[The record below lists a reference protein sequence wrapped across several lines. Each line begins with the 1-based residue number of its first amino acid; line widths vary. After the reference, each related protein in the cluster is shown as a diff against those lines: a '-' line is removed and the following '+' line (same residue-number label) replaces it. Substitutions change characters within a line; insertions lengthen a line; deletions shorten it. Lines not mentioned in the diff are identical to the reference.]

1 MIIGV
6 KQKISNTLKGRPS
19 LKKRMVKQY
28 NKEMILINTY
38 SSILE
43 AKLITGI
50 KGISNAL
57 TGRVKTAG
65 GYIWQ

>member
-1 MIIGV
+1 
-6 KQKISNTLKGRPS
+6 
-19 LKKRMVKQY
+19 VKQY

-57 TGRVKTAG
+57 TRRVKTAG

>member
-1 MIIGV
+1 M
-6 KQKISNTLKGRPS
+6 
-19 LKKRMVKQY
+19 KQY

-57 TGRVKTAG
+57 TKRVRTAG